1 MLFNSFEFLL
11 FLPCVFLIYWYACRG
26 RRSRNLWIV
35 LCSYFF
41 YGWWDWR
48 FTGLL
53 ALTSLCSYASGI
65 WEERYPRWARHILWS
80 NILLNLG
87 ILGAFKYFNFFA
99 DSLQDLSTALG
110 FGTLHAPV
118 VHVILPV
125 GISFYTFQALS
136 YSIDIYRKKLP
147 ATHDLIEFFAYLSFF
162 PQLVAGPIERA
173 TNLLPQFQQD
183 RTFSYADAVDGMRQI
198 LWGFFKKIVIADQCA
213 VGVNAIFSDYAQA
226 SGVDLL
232 MGGLLFTFQIYGDF
246 SGYSDI
252 AIGTGRLFGIRLMQN
267 FRYPYFSRNIRDF
280 WQRWHISLMTWFR
293 DYIYFPLGG
302 SRCSRAKQLR
312 NTFIVFLISGLWHG
326 ANWTF
331 VCWGLYHAC
340 LFVPSILRGHKAEE
354 KSLVGIFGLVR
365 TGGQIF
371 LTFFLVMLGWILF
384 RSATLTDA
392 AHYLTRMFTTL
403 RPAMPTHGKQVLI
416 YVALML
422 AVEWWQRHRQHALQ
436 FPPRF
441 LNAPLRFV
449 LYYAIIVAIFFAMGA
464 GTAFI
469 YFQF

>member
-1 MLFNSFEFLL
+1 M
-11 FLPCVFLIYWYACRG
+11 
-26 RRSRNLWIV
+26 
-35 LCSYFF
+35 
-41 YGWWDWR
+41 
-48 FTGLL
+48 
-53 ALTSLCSYASGI
+53 
-65 WEERYPRWARHILWS
+65 
-80 NILLNLG
+80 
-87 ILGAFKYFNFFA
+87 
-99 DSLQDLSTALG
+99 
-110 FGTLHAPV
+110 
-118 VHVILPV
+118 
-125 GISFYTFQALS
+125 
-136 YSIDIYRKKLP
+136 
-147 ATHDLIEFFAYLSFF
+147 
-162 PQLVAGPIERA
+162 AGPIERA

-183 RTFSYADAVDGMRQI
+183 RTFSYTDAVDGMRQI

-280 WQRWHISLMTWFR
+280 WQRWHISLMTWFL
-293 DYIYFPLGG
+293 DYIYFQLGG

-312 NTFIVFLISGLWHG
+312 NTFVVFLVSGLWHG

-354 KSLVGIFGLVR
+354 KSLKGILGLVR
-365 TGGQIF
+365 TGGQML

-422 AVEWWQRHRQHALQ
+422 TVEWWNVIANTRSSFRCVSSMLLSVLCSTMPSSQPSFLLWEQARNLSISSSDFLCSSRSLESLFCARSSCSHRSFSTLCSILCAILSRCCALTH
-436 FPPRF
+436 
-441 LNAPLRFV
+441 LSTIMLLRPGSISMPTMSV
-449 LYYAIIVAIFFAMGA
+449 R
-464 GTAFI
+464 
-469 YFQF
+469 